1 MRSKRS
7 DSPRCFTICANVAP
21 AIGLLQMREGDE
33 RLRERVADALA
44 CAASASWVR
53 LIHAPK
59 HTNRTERR
67 SESAAED
74 AWPAVSSC
82 SSASAR
88 TAALRLAHHCAWTDR
103 CTLSALR
110 CGAMRA
116 SESRETRLH
125 PLVSATPRLAC
136 PLSAPSSARTTP
148 RRQRIGPTCSTPNAE
163 LAAAAPSRPSQHVC
177 ARASPWRSVVAPGE
191 LR

>member
-7 DSPRCFTICANVAP
+7 DSPRCLTMCANVAP
-21 AIGLLQMREGDE
+21 AIGLLQMRGGDE
-33 RLRERVADALA
+33 RLRERTSDALA
-44 CAASASWVR
+44 CRASASCVR
-53 LIHAPK
+53 LVHAPK
-59 HTNRTERR
+59 HTKRTERR

-103 CTLSALR
+103 CVLYALR

-116 SESRETRLH
+116 SETRETRLC
-125 PLVSATPRLAC
+125 PALVLTASGLSTPRTLVSGASDA
-136 PLSAPSSARTTP
+136 
-148 RRQRIGPTCSTPNAE
+148 
-163 LAAAAPSRPSQHVC
+163 
-177 ARASPWRSVVAPGE
+177 ASPANPLDVLDPERRARCSGALE
-191 LR
+191 A